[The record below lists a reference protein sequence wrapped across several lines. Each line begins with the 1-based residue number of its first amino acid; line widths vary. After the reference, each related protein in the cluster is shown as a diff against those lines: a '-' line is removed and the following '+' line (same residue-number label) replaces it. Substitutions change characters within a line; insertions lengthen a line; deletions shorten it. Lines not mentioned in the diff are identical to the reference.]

1 MIITKVINVTPLGST
16 IGKIIPMDNTAFF
29 LLENFRR
36 RGMENIIDK
45 FYNMITE
52 KIALVEPNVNHL
64 ISFLTILDTVLTR
77 NTPVVLPNL
86 IDMRVKE
93 LKRGSRNLEVVVE
106 YEFE

>member
-1 MIITKVINVTPLGST
+1 MIITKVINVTPLSKT
-16 IGKIIPMDNTAFF
+16 IGKIVPMDNTAFF

-36 RGMENIIDK
+36 KGMEIIIDK
-45 FYNMITE
+45 FYNMVTE
-52 KIALVEPNVNHL
+52 KIALVEPNINHL

-86 IDMRVKE
+86 LDMRVKE
-93 LKRGSRNLEVVVE
+93 LMKGSRSLEVVVE